1 MEEPERRRAIEA
13 TLAVVRS
20 QGLAADEAVPLSSS
34 NKIILRVRPSDVVAR
49 VAPVGQMDGAF
60 ELAVA
65 GRLAATGGP
74 VVAPDPRLEPV
85 VHQRDGFVLTLWSY
99 AAPSAGEPSTPDYA
113 RALQDLHRGLRAV
126 AITAPHATDRVAE
139 ARRLVTDPVR
149 SPALGD
155 ADRQLLIATLTEVG
169 GVLRAS
175 GVHEQLLHGEPHP
188 GNLVAT
194 ADGPLFLDLETCC
207 RGPVEFDLAH
217 GPPEVAA
224 HYRGADPQL
233 LRHCRLLVLAMIT
246 AWRWDREDQFPNG
259 TALGRLWAD
268 QLRAARQGS
277 DDLAPHALPGRS
289 LSAPPG

>member
-1 MEEPERRRAIEA
+1 MQA

-20 QGLAADEAVPLSSS
+20 QGLAAEEAVLLSSS

-49 VAPVGQMDGAF
+49 VAPVGQMDGGF

-65 GRLAATGGP
+65 GRLASAGGP
-74 VVAPDPRLEPV
+74 VVAPDPRLPPV
-85 VHQRDGFVLTLWSY
+85 VHQRDGFVLTLGSY
-99 AAPSAGEPSTPDYA
+99 AAPSAGEPSAPDYA

-126 AITAPHATDRVAE
+126 DITAPHATDRVAE
-139 ARRLVTDPVR
+139 AHRLVTDPVR

-155 ADRQLLIATLTEVG
+155 ADRELLTSTLTELE
-169 GVLRAS
+169 GVLRGP
-175 GVHEQLLHGEPHP
+175 GVDEQLLHGEPHP

-194 ADGPLFLDLETCC
+194 TDGPLFLDLETCC

-217 GPPEVAA
+217 APPEVAV
-224 HYRGADPQL
+224 HYRDADPQR

-246 AWRWDREDQFPNG
+246 AWRWDRDDQYPDG

-277 DDLAPHALPGRS
+277 DDLVPRALPDRS
-289 LSAPPG
+289 ASQPHG